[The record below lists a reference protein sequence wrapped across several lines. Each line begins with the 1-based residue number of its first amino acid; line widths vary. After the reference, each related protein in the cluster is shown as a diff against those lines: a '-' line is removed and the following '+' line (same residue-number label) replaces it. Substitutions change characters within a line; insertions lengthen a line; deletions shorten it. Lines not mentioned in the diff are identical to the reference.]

1 MWTPE
6 EATQELLAVLP
17 FLNRIVVNELR
28 REMGE
33 DTTMPQFRVLSYLL
47 DGPLSLSELAKLRRV
62 SLQSAGELVQSL
74 VSRGW
79 IARTPNPN
87 DRRQSLLHLTEAGK
101 SQYEKAQHSMM
112 SSLTP
117 LMANLTDTEMAA
129 VQIALPALH
138 RVLANL
144 EQVGE

>member
-6 EATQELLAVLP
+6 EATRELLAVLP

-33 DTTMPQFRVLSYLL
+33 DTTMPQFRVLSYLV

-79 IARTPNPN
+79 IERTPNPN
-87 DRRQSLLHLTEAGK
+87 DRRQSLLHLTDAGK
-101 SQYEKAQHSMM
+101 SQYEKAQYSMM

-138 RVLANL
+138 RVLADL
-144 EQVGE
+144 EQVSG

>member
-33 DTTMPQFRVLSYLL
+33 DTTMPQFRVLSHLV
-47 DGPLSLSELAKLRRV
+47 DRPLSLSELAKLRRV

-74 VSRGW
+74 VARGW
-79 IARTPNPN
+79 ITRTPNPN
-87 DRRQSLLHLTEAGK
+87 DRRQSLLHLTDAGK
-101 SQYEKAQHSMM
+101 SQYEQAQHSMM

-129 VQIALPALH
+129 VKIALPALH

-144 EQVGE
+144 EQVSE

>member
-33 DTTMPQFRVLSYLL
+33 DTTMPQFRVLSYLV

-79 IARTPNPN
+79 IERTPNPN
-87 DRRQSLLHLTEAGK
+87 DRRQSLLHLTDAGK
-101 SQYEKAQHSMM
+101 SQYEKAQYSMM

-138 RVLANL
+138 RVLADL
-144 EQVGE
+144 EQVSG

>member
-101 SQYEKAQHSMM
+101 SQYEKAQQSMM